1 MNINMGFFCEV
12 CGSEDRLVWVSPSF
26 LFSCWKTY
34 GKYDNLSNL
43 AGVGLCVTSE
53 QGKLC
58 KIRNAFPTHFPLRQ
72 GFSRGVE
79 IHAELPWK
87 STSFLSQMK
96 SASEPVPAG
105 HTHCVRQ
112 APAHSLGW
120 L

>member
-1 MNINMGFFCEV
+1 M
-12 CGSEDRLVWVSPSF
+12 WVSPSF

-112 APAHSLGW
+112 LQPILWDGVESGVISCQRNTSLMAAW
-120 L
+120 